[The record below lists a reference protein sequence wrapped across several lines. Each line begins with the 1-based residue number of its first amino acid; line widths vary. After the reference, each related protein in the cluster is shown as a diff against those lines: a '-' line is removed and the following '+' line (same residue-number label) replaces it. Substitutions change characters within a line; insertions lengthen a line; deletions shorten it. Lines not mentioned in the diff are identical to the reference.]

1 MKTQTLNQ
9 NSDFRRL
16 YYRGKS
22 LSSPELVTYALKN
35 RLGKNR
41 IGITVSKKI
50 GNAVT
55 RNRARRVI
63 AAAFRMQGDKIPQ
76 GYDICFV
83 ARTKTPFCKSQR
95 IEAIM
100 EKQLSSL
107 TGKGSGSR

>member
-16 YYRGKS
+16 YYKGRS
-22 LSSPELVTYALKN
+22 LSSPELVTYVLKN
-35 RLGKNR
+35 RMGKTR
-41 IGITVSKKI
+41 FGITVSKKI
-50 GNAVT
+50 GNAVI

-63 AAAFRMQGDKIPQ
+63 AAAFRTQAEKLES

-83 ARTKTPFCKSQR
+83 ARTKTPLCKSQR

-100 EKQLSSL
+100 EKQLFSL
-107 TGKGSGSR
+107 TGKGSASR